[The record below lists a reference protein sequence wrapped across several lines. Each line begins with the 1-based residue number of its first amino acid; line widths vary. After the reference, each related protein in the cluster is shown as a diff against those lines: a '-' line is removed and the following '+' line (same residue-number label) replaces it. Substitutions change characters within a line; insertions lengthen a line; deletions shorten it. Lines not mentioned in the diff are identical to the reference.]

1 MQVDGM
7 TPKGRERYWTGFLLT
22 PTLLGLGL
30 GVLGSIFATVLLGFY
45 DWDLFTSPEWVGL
58 ENYTDLPGDRKF
70 MKALGVT
77 SLFSAIYVP
86 GTVILSIAVALLL
99 NRHVVGKSLFRLFF
113 FLPVVTS
120 PVAVGLVWS
129 WIYSRDQGLLNN
141 MLSIVGL
148 DPVYWLG
155 RDMALYSVVVV
166 NIWGAVGEGMIIFLA
181 GLQAIP
187 RNLYEAAMLDGA
199 SRSRQF
205 WRITLPLLIPSIFFQ
220 VILSTINAFQAFDYV
235 YVLTSTQGG
244 GSTMPTLVFNLYR
257 EGFKFFRMGDAAAQA
272 VVLAAII
279 MVLTLI
285 YNKLQKR
292 WG

>member
-1 MQVDGM
+1 MQIDGM
-7 TPKGRERYWTGFLLT
+7 SPRGKERFWAGFLLT

-30 GVLGSIFATVLLGFY
+30 GVLGSIIATLVLGFFN
-45 DWDLFTSPEWVGL
+45 WDLFTTPEWVGF

-70 MKALGVT
+70 TKALKTT
-77 SLFSAIYVP
+77 SLFSLIYVP
-86 GTVILSIAVALLL
+86 GTVILSIAIAVLL

-141 MLSIVGL
+141 MITSMGF

-155 RDMALYSVVVV
+155 RDMALYSVVIV

-187 RNLYEAAMLDGA
+187 RSLYEAAMLDGA
-199 SRSRQF
+199 SSSKQF

-257 EGFKFFRMGDAAAQA
+257 EGFKYFRMGDAAAQA
-272 VVLAAII
+272 VVLAGII
-279 MVLTLI
+279 ILLSVV
-285 YNKLQKR
+285 YNHFQKR
-292 WG
+292 WS